1 MECLGSHQPHPPKPP
16 QTPES
21 RSTLNAHTLT
31 HSHTHTQTYTLK
43 LCPPHQPT
51 VLPPCLPTASYV
63 PTAYLDFPQN
73 SKPSPQPNPSKIPE
87 TNPPT
92 HPPRPPI
99 SLRTH
104 THHPTET
111 YRSIDFRSIA
121 SFVFFHVSFSPHLPR
136 RDPHRTK
143 PMADAF
149 VPTRTRKEGR

>member
-51 VLPPCLPTASYV
+51 VLPPRLPTASYV

-87 TNPPT
+87 TNPPI

-104 THHPTET
+104 TSPD
-111 YRSIDFRSIA
+111 RNVSIDRLPIHCFFRLLPC
-121 SFVFFHVSFSPHLPR
+121 FFFSTSSSPQPSSHKTDGR
-136 RDPHRTK
+136 CVCAHSHT
-143 PMADAF
+143 
-149 VPTRTRKEGR
+149 EGRTG